1 MVSPFIFGYMNTL
14 YFDGACAPI
23 NPGGHMGMGVV
34 IKDENGNTIH
44 TMRRQIMAEDFP
56 GQTSNNVAEYMALQ
70 MGLEW
75 CIKSNIREL
84 YVKGDSQLAIKQM
97 RGEFKI
103 KSGAYKE
110 KALETKELIKDFDTI
125 TFELIKRELNQEADE
140 LSGIYLEGNKV
151 TFYYTQNLKTHKQKK
166 EKAPQQKNK
175 NTTTQQTKTPKV
187 KFPKLTGKDSTNPQK
202 VAEYQKI
209 LSNMMEEIKPKRH
222 YELTPE
228 ERKVKNSI
236 LREGHLRRESKT
248 QRDLFGLSSNNAKK
262 KKSPPKGGWV

>member
-1 MVSPFIFGYMNTL
+1 MVNPFIFGYMNTL

-44 TMRRQIMAEDFP
+44 TMRRQIMAEEFP
-56 GQTSNNVAEYMALQ
+56 AQTSNNVAEYMALQ

-75 CIKSNIREL
+75 CIKSNIKEVH
-84 YVKGDSQLAIKQM
+84 VKGDSQLVIKQM

-110 KALETKELIKDFDTI
+110 KALETKEYIKQFDNI

-151 TFYYTQNLKTHKQKK
+151 TFDYKQNPKTHKQKK
-166 EKAPQQKNK
+166 QKAPQQKNK
-175 NTTTQQTKTPKV
+175 NTVQSTKTNKN
-187 KFPKLTGKDSTNPQK
+187 KLPKLSPKDSTNPQK
-202 VAEYQKI
+202 VAEYQNM
-209 LSNMMEEIKPKRH
+209 LSKMMEEIKPKRH

-228 ERKVKNSI
+228 ERKAKNSI
-236 LREGHLRRESKT
+236 LREGHKRRESKK
-248 QRDLFGLSSNNAKK
+248 QRDLFGLSSNNIRKK
-262 KKSPPKGGWV
+262 TSPPKGGWV